1 MKRMTFYHF
10 KITIGKPI
18 FGKGLPYKKQEKR
31 MHKELQTLVSV
42 YSRYIDSLKAEGADI
57 KENHNKMSK
66 YINEHSPIWLKGHI
80 LQDCYINCLRAYHN
94 KPLKV
99 SSIIKELLEKLSLIK
114 EAEAESPSMKE
125 LLSKDEPLDVI
136 AKLTIK
142 TKDENGNEQI
152 EYRNS
157 WLPTLYTYFRPHN
170 QEELDYMVTE
180 LEKMND
186 KGLISP
192 SDFCSVR
199 ELVLNPIAKSK
210 QFINDDNENPRKKGL
225 NIQVINGDK
234 ILKEIEQEELELAEA

>member
-1 MKRMTFYHF
+1 
-10 KITIGKPI
+10 
-18 FGKGLPYKKQEKR
+18 

-57 KENHNKMSK
+57 KENHKKMRK

-94 KPLKV
+94 KPLEV
-99 SSIIKELLEKLSLIK
+99 SSIIKELLEKSSLIK
-114 EAEAESPSMKE
+114 ETEAESPRMKE

-170 QEELDYMVTE
+170 QEELEYMVTE

-192 SDFCSVR
+192 SDFWRVR
-199 ELVLNPIAKSK
+199 ELVLNPITKTR
-210 QFINDDNENPRKKGL
+210 QYINEDNEKPRDGGL
-225 NIQVINGDK
+225 NIKVINGDDV
-234 ILKEIEQEELELAEA
+234 LKKLGEEELEMAEASADDDMSFLD

>member
-1 MKRMTFYHF
+1 
-10 KITIGKPI
+10 
-18 FGKGLPYKKQEKR
+18 

-42 YSRYIDSLKAEGADI
+42 YSRYIDSLKVEGADV
-57 KENHNKMSK
+57 KKNYSSMRD

-80 LQDCYINCLRAYHN
+80 QQDCYINCLRAYHN
-94 KPLKV
+94 KPLNV
-99 SSIIKELLEKLSLIK
+99 SSIIKELIEKLSLIK

-125 LLSKDEPLDVI
+125 LLSKNEPLDVI

-152 EYRNS
+152 EYRDS

-192 SDFCSVR
+192 SDFWSVR

-210 QFINDDNENPRKKGL
+210 QFINESNEKPRKKGL
-225 NIQVINGDK
+225 NIQVIDGDK

>member
-1 MKRMTFYHF
+1 
-10 KITIGKPI
+10 
-18 FGKGLPYKKQEKR
+18 

-42 YSRYIDSLKAEGADI
+42 YSRYIDSLKEEGADI
-57 KENHNKMSK
+57 KKNYSSMRD

-94 KPLKV
+94 KPLYT
-99 SSIIKELLEKLSLIK
+99 SSIIKELLEKSSLIK
-114 EAEAESPSMKE
+114 ETEAESPRMKE

-142 TKDENGNEQI
+142 TKDENRNEQI
-152 EYRNS
+152 EYRDS
-157 WLPTLYTYFRPHN
+157 WLPTLYAYFRPHN

-180 LEKMND
+180 LGKMND
-186 KGLISP
+186 KGLISQ
-192 SDFCSVR
+192 SDFLSVR
-199 ELVLNPIAKSK
+199 ELVLNPIAKTK
-210 QFINDDNENPRKKGL
+210 QFINDDNEKPMEKGL

>member
-1 MKRMTFYHF
+1 
-10 KITIGKPI
+10 
-18 FGKGLPYKKQEKR
+18 

-42 YSRYIDSLKAEGADI
+42 YSRYINSLKVEGADV
-57 KENHNKMSK
+57 KKNYSSMRD
-66 YINEHSPIWLKGHI
+66 YINEHSPIWIKGHI
-80 LQDCYINCLRAYHN
+80 QQDCYINCLRAYHN
-94 KPLKV
+94 KLLDT
-99 SSIIKELLEKLSLIK
+99 SSIIKELIEKLSLIK

-152 EYRNS
+152 EYMNS

-192 SDFCSVR
+192 SDFWSVR
-199 ELVLNPIAKSK
+199 ELVLNPITKTR
-210 QFINDDNENPRKKGL
+210 QYINEDNEKPRDGGL
-225 NIQVINGDK
+225 NIKVINGDDV
-234 ILKEIEQEELELAEA
+234 LKKLGEEELEMAEASADDDMSFLD

>member
-1 MKRMTFYHF
+1 
-10 KITIGKPI
+10 
-18 FGKGLPYKKQEKR
+18 

-57 KENHNKMSK
+57 KENHNKMRK
-66 YINEHSPIWLKGHI
+66 YINEHSPIWLKGHM

-94 KPLKV
+94 KPLEV
-99 SSIIKELLEKLSLIK
+99 SSIIKELLEKSSLIK
-114 EAEAESPSMKE
+114 ETEAESPRMKE

-142 TKDENGNEQI
+142 TKDENGNEKI
-152 EYRNS
+152 EYRDS

-192 SDFCSVR
+192 SDFWSVR
-199 ELVLNPIAKSK
+199 KVVLNPIAKTK
-210 QFINDDNENPRKKGL
+210 QFINDDNEKPREKGL

-234 ILKEIEQEELELAEA
+234 ILEEIEEEELELAEA

>member
-1 MKRMTFYHF
+1 
-10 KITIGKPI
+10 
-18 FGKGLPYKKQEKR
+18 

-66 YINEHSPIWLKGHI
+66 YINEHSPVWLKGHI

-152 EYRNS
+152 EYSDS

-180 LEKMND
+180 LDKMND

>member
-1 MKRMTFYHF
+1 
-10 KITIGKPI
+10 
-18 FGKGLPYKKQEKR
+18 

-57 KENHNKMSK
+57 KKNYSSMRD
-66 YINEHSPIWLKGHI
+66 YINEHSPIWLKGHM

-94 KPLKV
+94 KPLDT
-99 SSIIKELLEKLSLIK
+99 SSIIKELINTNCSDEMVSRAIMQLI
-114 EAEAESPSMKE
+114 
-125 LLSKDEPLDVI
+125 
-136 AKLTIK
+136 IK

-152 EYRNS
+152 EYRDS
-157 WLPTLYTYFRPHN
+157 WLPTLSTYFRPHN

-192 SDFCSVR
+192 SDFWSVR
-199 ELVLNPIAKSK
+199 EIVLNPIAKTK
-210 QFINDDNENPRKKGL
+210 QFVNEDNVKQRGKGL
-225 NIQVINGDK
+225 NIQVIDGEK

>member
-1 MKRMTFYHF
+1 
-10 KITIGKPI
+10 
-18 FGKGLPYKKQEKR
+18 

-42 YSRYIDSLKAEGADI
+42 YSRYIDSLKVEGADV
-57 KENHNKMSK
+57 KKNYSSMRD

-94 KPLKV
+94 KPIDT
-99 SSIIKELLEKLSLIK
+99 SSIIKELLDKLSLIK

-152 EYRNS
+152 EYRDS

-192 SDFCSVR
+192 SDFWSVR

-225 NIQVINGDK
+225 NIQVIDGDK